1 MFKIRIIFQEVIIF
15 YTYILYS
22 ESKHKYYVGQTG
34 DLEKRLERHNSGNS
48 RSTKS
53 GIPWKI
59 VYFEKY
65 ETRSQAMTREYQI
78 KKMKSRIYIEQLIA
92 EGRPE

>member
-1 MFKIRIIFQEVIIF
+1 M
-15 YTYILYS
+15 YS
-22 ESKHKYYVGQTG
+22 ESKNKYYTGQTG
-34 DLEKRLERHNSGNS
+34 DLSKRLKRHNAGNS

-59 VYFEKY
+59 IYFEKY

-78 KKMKSRIYIEQLIA
+78 KKMKSRIYIEKLIA